1 MQDEIQNQQNKRSRQ
16 FEQVIAALLST
27 ATVRDA
33 AKAAGIGE
41 TTIYRMMQ
49 DPAFAESYKQVRQ
62 KFVANAIE
70 GIQHL
75 IGIASKTLLEI
86 MEDQAA
92 PTSSRVAA
100 CRTVLDMGLKSLET
114 QAFSERIAD
123 IERTLEG
130 AMMNDG

>member
-1 MQDEIQNQQNKRSRQ
+1 MQDEIQNQQTKRSRQ
-16 FEQVIAALLST
+16 IEQVIAALLST

-33 AKAAGIGE
+33 AKVAGVSE
-41 TTIYRMMQ
+41 TTVYRMMQ
-49 DPAFAESYKQVRQ
+49 DPVFAESYKQVRQ
-62 KFVANAIE
+62 QFVANALE

-86 MEDQAA
+86 MEDPDA

-114 QAFSERIAD
+114 QAFSQRIAD

-130 AMMNDG
+130 VANDG

>member
-1 MQDEIQNQQNKRSRQ
+1 MQDEIQIQQTKRSRQ
-16 FEQVIAALLST
+16 FEQVIGALLAT

-33 AKAAGIGE
+33 AKVAGCSE
-41 TTIYRMMQ
+41 TTIYRLMQ
-49 DPAFAESYKQVRQ
+49 DPAFAENYKQVRQ
-62 KFVANAIE
+62 QFVNNALE

-86 MEDQAA
+86 MEDQDA

-100 CRTVLDMGLKSLET
+100 CRTVLDMGLRTVET

-130 AMMNDG
+130 AMNDG